1 MKKNVLL
8 LGLVFSLLVC
18 SGNLAAK
25 ERRGAQLVV
34 TTRDGRQVK
43 GELIAVKPASLLL
56 LDSQTTADVSIETK
70 EIASIKIIKK
80 SKIVLGAV
88 VGFIAGSIV
97 GRILV
102 SGQADEGGMD
112 VVAVRLVADGA
123 GLAIGAAIGAG
134 IGKDKTI
141 QIEGQSESA
150 TKEILANLRR
160 QARVTNAQ

>member
-1 MKKNVLL
+1 MKSNILIVL
-8 LGLVFSLLVC
+8 VIISLLTC
-18 SGNLAAK
+18 SGSLTAK
-25 ERRGAQLVV
+25 ERRGAELVI
-34 TTRDGRQVK
+34 TKTDGQQIK
-43 GELIAVKPASLLL
+43 GELIAVKPSSLLL
-56 LDSQTTADVSIETK
+56 LESQTTADVSVETE

-80 SKIVLGAV
+80 SKMLLGAV

-97 GRILV
+97 GRLVV
-102 SGQADEGGMD
+102 SGQADDVGMD

-134 IGKDKTI
+134 VGKDKTI

-160 QARVTNAQ
+160 QARVPNAQ